1 MDSKRRDGKTFKD
14 LRVSEGISKQE
25 VANLV
30 DYFLCKRYG
39 QDEGAYMFSV
49 VTLHQF
55 ENGHLY
61 AKPHEEFALWEM
73 LDFLIDHK
81 DMPER
86 ELKMACD
93 RKYNLNR
100 KEVYVERR

>member
-1 MDSKRRDGKTFKD
+1 MDGKQRDGKTFKD

-25 VANLV
+25 VAKLV

-39 QDEGAYMFSV
+39 QDEGTYMFSV
-49 VTLHQF
+49 VALHQF

-61 AKPHEEFALWEM
+61 VKPHEDFALWEM

-81 DMPER
+81 DFPER
-86 ELKMACD
+86 ELKRACD